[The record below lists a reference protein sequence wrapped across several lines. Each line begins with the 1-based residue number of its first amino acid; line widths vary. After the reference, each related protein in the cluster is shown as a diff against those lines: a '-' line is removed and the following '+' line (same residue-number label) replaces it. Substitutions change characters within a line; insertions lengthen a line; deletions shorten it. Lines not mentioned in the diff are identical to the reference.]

1 MLLAEYFLLNSFL
14 AQFFIAQSTDCKSSC
29 NSLSFNLINPFGV
42 SVHRSRSTTFKG
54 STKNDPVS
62 VFSLL
67 YIKDFSPP
75 HRRRWANMRANMN
88 PCKLTKTKK
97 KDPNSTWDGAQFS
110 LGCAKLLSSRRRR
123 KTRRRNGFA
132 KCCEHWIS
140 EREKKNSTTMTKK
153 KNYASLIGARIKL
166 LEKRKQKKRRFES
179 IPLTKSSFNYY

>member
-97 KDPNSTWDGAQFS
+97 KIRTQHETERNFLSAARNCSHRDGGERPEEEMALRNAVS
-110 LGCAKLLSSRRRR
+110 IELASARRKIRRRWRRR
-123 KTRRRNGFA
+123 KIMLRWSVHGLNCSKSENRRKDALNQY
-132 KCCEHWIS
+132 H
-140 EREKKNSTTMTKK
+140 
-153 KNYASLIGARIKL
+153 
-166 LEKRKQKKRRFES
+166 
-179 IPLTKSSFNYY
+179 